1 MKKSLYRLFYIL
13 MFKMTNTCLHHSQT
27 MLVTVLDRQ
36 LIIDR
41 ASRLD
46 YGRDTCL
53 VCDLN
58 AIGEREESVGSH
70 HGAIQVEAE

>member
-1 MKKSLYRLFYIL
+1 
-13 MFKMTNTCLHHSQT
+13 

>member
-1 MKKSLYRLFYIL
+1 
-13 MFKMTNTCLHHSQT
+13 MTNTCLHHSQT

-46 YGRDTCL
+46 YGRDTGL
-53 VCDLN
+53 IRDLN

-70 HGAIQVEAE
+70 HGAIQVETE